1 DRRLGLVRMTQTRLH
16 GSDNFSSEQVVL
28 LAGTRVRRVI
38 EEPVI
43 QRVLSAALKTG
54 GEFAEIF
61 VEDDRS
67 TMARLD
73 DGKVE
78 EMTSGRER
86 GAGIRVIVGETTG
99 FAHTADLSEKGL
111 RAAAEA
117 AAATARQGGGGTRV
131 VALSKVGND
140 PRPVETLPETVAKA
154 TKVELLRRADEAARS
169 SGGAIRQ
176 VSASYADARRR
187 ILIANSDGVLA
198 ADDQVRTR

>member
-54 GEFAEIF
+54 GEFAEVF

-78 EMTSGRER
+78 ELTSGRER

-99 FAHTADLSEKGL
+99 FAHTADLSESGL
-111 RAAAEA
+111 TEAATA
-117 AAATARQGGGGTRV
+117 AAAAARQGGGGVRT
-131 VALSKVGND
+131 VGF
-140 PRPVETLPETVAKA
+140 
-154 TKVELLRRADEAARS
+154 TKVP
-169 SGGAIRQ
+169 
-176 VSASYADARRR
+176 VTSAPVR
-187 ILIANSDGVLA
+187 IPPESV
-198 ADDQVRTR
+198 TKE